1 MDLFKQLSNPEEN
14 VFFSPLSVSIAMAMT
29 YMGSR
34 GDTKTQM
41 KEVLGFSEVDED
53 RLHSL
58 CSCLFH
64 DLNTE
69 LKQTGGNYTL
79 RIANRLYGARGHAFL
94 QDFTDGTRYVT

>member
-58 CSCLFH
+58 FH
-64 DLNTE
+64 DLHTE
-69 LKQTGGNYTL
+69 LIQTGGNYTL
-79 RIANRLYGARGHAFL
+79 RIANRLYGDQSRTFL